1 MVVDKIETLTLRGC
15 VTDKQKNFKLEG
27 HWASGPRW
35 IWAPKGKDMGT
46 GPTHTIMAP
55 LGRALS
61 PEHASV
67 KSSALRRK
75 MTVLWRYENF
85 CITILML
92 FYELNINY
100 ELILSK
106 IFKMAS
112 KHTPSL
118 DYALIK
124 LTSSV
129 PGIITVGQRHVDC
142 RLYNDGNV
150 YIL

>member
-1 MVVDKIETLTLRGC
+1 MDF
-15 VTDKQKNFKLEG
+15 D
-27 HWASGPRW
+27 
-35 IWAPKGKDMGT
+35 
-46 GPTHTIMAP
+46 
-55 LGRALS
+55 
-61 PEHASV
+61 
-67 KSSALRRK
+67 
-75 MTVLWRYENF
+75 EN
-85 CITILML
+85 II
-92 FYELNINY
+92 YY

-112 KHTPSL
+112 KYTPSL

-129 PGIITVGQRHVDC
+129 PGIITVGLRHVDC